1 MKTFRLRFALL
12 FGGSSLGVVALAL
25 FAAAPPSVS
34 APGSDPISQAELGRL
49 LFWDPL
55 LSGGKDVACATCHHP
70 DFAYADG
77 RALALG
83 TRATGLGPDRVDGSH
98 GEIPVVKR
106 NTPTILNVVFNGLD
120 RRGRGGPGGQ
130 GGGPGGRGGRGDGGF
145 TVLPASLTAVDQ
157 ARAPMFWDNRLH
169 SLEAQAL
176 APLAAREEMR
186 GDAFA
191 SDETVAAVVD
201 RLRAVPE
208 YVALFRG
215 VFGEGT
221 AIDAAQLSGAIAA
234 FERTLVTRGSAF
246 DRFLAGDPAAL
257 TPEQRRG
264 LDAFTRANCTA
275 CHRGPMLSDF
285 RLHALGVKEHPLLT
299 VPDAGDG
306 RFQFRTPSL
315 RNVAL
320 TAPYMHNGTLGTL
333 DEVVAFYD
341 RGQSENPSVAAGG
354 NGPGG
359 RGGRG
364 GPGGAAG
371 GAPVVDPAFR
381 GVRRMSAAERND
393 IVAFLG
399 ALTDEGFDRAIPARV
414 PSGLK
419 PGGEIGKSPV
429 TAQPGR

>member
-1 MKTFRLRFALL
+1 MKTFRLRFVLL
-12 FGGSSLGVVALAL
+12 FGGCSLGVVALAL
-25 FAAAPPSVS
+25 FAAAPPPPS
-34 APGSDPISQAELGRL
+34 APGFDPVSPAELGRL

-83 TRATGLGPDRVDGSH
+83 SRATGLGPARMDASR

-120 RRGRGGPGGQ
+120 RRGRGGPGGGP
-130 GGGPGGRGGRGDGGF
+130 GGGGRGGRGGGF

-169 SLEAQAL
+169 GLEAQAL

-186 GDAFA
+186 GDVYGA
-191 SDETVAAVVD
+191 DDTITAVVE
-201 RLRAVPE
+201 RLRGVPE

-215 VFGEGT
+215 VYGEDT

-246 DRFLAGDPAAL
+246 DRYLAGDQAAL

-285 RLHALGVKEHPLLT
+285 QLHALGVKENPLLAA
-299 VPDAGDG
+299 PDAGDG

-320 TAPYMHNGTLGTL
+320 TAPYMHNGMLATLA
-333 DEVVAFYD
+333 DVVAFYD
-341 RGQSENPSVAAGG
+341 RGQSENPHVATGG

-364 GPGGAAG
+364 GPGVAPAG
-371 GAPVVDPAFR
+371 TPVVDPAFR

-399 ALTDEGFDRAIPARV
+399 ALTDEGFDRVIPARV

-419 PGGEIGKSPV
+419 PGGEIGKSAV
-429 TAQPGR
+429 AAQRGR